1 MRISSEFFFFFL
13 SFGGIRFSAS
23 DGKLKLRAILPSNQY
38 SEVLS
43 GKIQNLG
50 LIRILDYTLN
60 DIPNKSEK

>member
-1 MRISSEFFFFFL
+1 MFIDFFL
-13 SFGGIRFSAS
+13 SWIRFSAS
-23 DGKLKLRAILPSNQY
+23 DGKKKLKGIIPSNQY

-60 DIPNKSEK
+60 VIPNKSEK

>member
-1 MRISSEFFFFFL
+1 MIYKFAIDSYL
-13 SFGGIRFSAS
+13 VDIGINRFNAS
-23 DGKLKLRAILPSNQY
+23 DGKMKLRAILPSNQY

-43 GKIQNLG
+43 GNIQNLG